1 MKQTME
7 TITTLLTE
15 HPYLKT
21 VTLTVLM
28 ILFFFVIRKIIHL
41 NVNKKKLSK
50 HEKVQLKNRV
60 SQYLFYILMLF
71 LFVMWFAQLQVFL
84 VSILA
89 VAAAIV
95 LALKELIMCLTGG
108 ILINVSNIF
117 KVGQRIEID
126 NFRGFV
132 IEKKLLTT
140 KILEIGPEKNSQ
152 QTTGDVIA
160 VPNSLMLSKGL
171 KNESY
176 FKGFSIKSY
185 TFKMSKDALIESFEE
200 KVKALADE
208 ICTSYLDEAKKNISK
223 FCDKEGLVV
232 PTINPRTKIILED
245 GKDFWVLVKLPVKNS
260 EIADV
265 EQRFNRFFLDWRI
278 QNIQDSNS

>member
-1 MKQTME
+1 MKQAIE
-7 TITTLLTE
+7 TLTNLLTE

-21 VTLTVLM
+21 MALTILM
-28 ILFFFVIRKIIHL
+28 MLFFFVIRKILHL

-50 HEKVQLKNRV
+50 HEKVQLKKRI

-108 ILINVSNIF
+108 ILINVSNVF
-117 KVGQRIEID
+117 KIGQRIEID

-185 TFKMSKDALIESFEE
+185 TFKMSKDALIESFEG
-200 KVKALADE
+200 KVKNLADE

-278 QNIQDSNS
+278 QNSTEIQS